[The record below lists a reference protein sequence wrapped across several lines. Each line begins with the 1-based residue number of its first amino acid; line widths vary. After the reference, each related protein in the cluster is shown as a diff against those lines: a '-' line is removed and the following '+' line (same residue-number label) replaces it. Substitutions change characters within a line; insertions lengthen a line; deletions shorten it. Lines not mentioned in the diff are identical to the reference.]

1 MHTHTLATTGTS
13 ATCPVCGHRRSGA
26 CGHCHA
32 ELRAL
37 RSRYELRP
45 GRGSALVDLLRGL
58 GDVGGAGFALLHE
71 RAFVGRLRLPV
82 LGNLVVFIALVAVG
96 VLWLHPLCQAAFAG
110 PWWLLDSVR
119 EGTEARGPALW
130 LLTSVLL
137 LGPPLLDVACGALQ
151 EPLRVATEV
160 AMLGPPRGTPDEHG
174 VLRLHERAQ
183 VLAAA
188 LLALPIALAL
198 ALVPYAGLPIVL
210 LLGAGMAAV
219 VWFEPPMVVRGLGL
233 RGRLQLLW
241 RNRWRAL
248 GVGAGLQLAV
258 GVPFLNLLGLAPIAT
273 IATTAAYLQFDKHSG
288 AGEDQATAAT

>member
-1 MHTHTLATTGTS
+1 MDTHTLAPTGTD
-13 ATCPVCGHRRSGA
+13 AACPVCGHRRVEA

-37 RSRYELRP
+37 RTRYELRP
-45 GRGSALVDLLRGL
+45 GRGAAIVDLLRGL
-58 GDVGGAGFALLHE
+58 GDVGGAGFALIHD

-82 LGNLVVFIALVAVG
+82 LGNLVAFVALVAVG
-96 VLWLHPLCQAAFAG
+96 VLWLAPLCKAAFAG
-110 PWWLLDSVR
+110 PWWLFDGVR
-119 EGTEARGPALW
+119 QASEAHGPALW
-130 LLTSVLL
+130 LLTIVLL

-151 EPLRVATEV
+151 EPLRVATET

-188 LLALPIALAL
+188 LLSLPIALPL
-198 ALVPYAGLPIVL
+198 ALVPYAGLPVVL
-210 LLGAGMAAV
+210 LLGAAMAAV

-233 RGRLQLLW
+233 RARLHVLW

-258 GVPFLNLLGLAPIAT
+258 GVPFLNLLGLAPVAT
-273 IATTAAYLQFDKHSG
+273 IATTAAYLQFEKVPPAPTSRV
-288 AGEDQATAAT
+288 AG

>member
-1 MHTHTLATTGTS
+1 MHPHTLA
-13 ATCPVCGHRRSGA
+13 ATRTDAACPVCGHRRSDA

-45 GRGSALVDLLRGL
+45 GRGHALVDLLRGL

-82 LGNLVVFIALVAVG
+82 LGNLVAFVALVAVG
-96 VLWLHPLCQAAFAG
+96 VLWLVPLCQAAFQG
-110 PWWLLDSVR
+110 PWWLLDGVR
-119 EGTEARGPALW
+119 QATEARGPNLW
-130 LLTSVLL
+130 LLTIVLL

-151 EPLRVATEV
+151 EPLRVATET
-160 AMLGPPRGTPDEHG
+160 AMLGPPRDTPDEHG

-188 LLALPIALAL
+188 LLALPMALAL

-210 LLGAGMAAV
+210 LLGAAMAAV

-233 RGRLQLLW
+233 RGRLHVLW

-258 GVPFLNLLGLAPIAT
+258 CVPFVNLLGLAPIAT
-273 IATTAAYLQFDKHSG
+273 IATTAAYLQFEKG
-288 AGEDQATAAT
+288 GTAASGQPTDAG